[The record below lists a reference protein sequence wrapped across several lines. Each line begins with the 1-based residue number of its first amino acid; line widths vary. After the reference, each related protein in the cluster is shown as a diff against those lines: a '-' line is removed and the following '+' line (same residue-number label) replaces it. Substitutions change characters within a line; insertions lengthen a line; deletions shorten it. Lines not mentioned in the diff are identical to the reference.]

1 MNNISKIG
9 AVVLLL
15 LTTMVTY
22 SQQRPGREKIKT
34 LKVAFITE
42 RLNLSSK
49 EAQVFWPIYNEH
61 ENNIEEMKRRERRE
75 VRAKLINFETLS
87 ESEASDLLNQLV
99 ALEKAK
105 HQLHVNYIEK
115 LNDVISAK
123 KTFLLIKAE
132 EDFKKRLL
140 RQIQQRRKA
149 GGGPK

>member
-49 EAQVFWPIYNEH
+49 EAQTFWPVYNEH
-61 ENNIEEMKRRERRE
+61 EEKIAAMQQRERKEIRSKM
-75 VRAKLINFETLS
+75 RDFNSLS
-87 ESEASDLLNQLV
+87 ESEARSLLNQLIE
-99 ALEKAK
+99 LQTEK
-105 HQLHVNYIEK
+105 HQLNIAYIK
-115 LNDVISAK
+115 KMSDIISPK

-149 GGGPK
+149 GGGL

>member
-9 AVVLLL
+9 VVALLL

-49 EAQVFWPIYNEH
+49 EAQTFWPVYNEH
-61 ENNIEEMKRRERRE
+61 EENIANMQQRERRE
-75 VRAKLINFETLS
+75 IRSKMIDFNALS
-87 ESEASDLLNQLV
+87 EDEMRSLLNQLIELQEEKHRLNV
-99 ALEKAK
+99 A
-105 HQLHVNYIEK
+105 YIK
-115 LNDVISAK
+115 KMSDIISPK

-140 RQIQQRRKA
+140 RQIQQRRKS
-149 GGGPK
+149 GGGH